1 MEGKLILALFTRFH
15 KITEI
20 RETLDE
26 EAGLWPRVGCL
37 DPTPNTEVQGL
48 AELEIELLVPREAR

>member
-1 MEGKLILALFTRFH
+1 MALFTRFH

-26 EAGLWPRVGCL
+26 EAGLWPMVCYL

>member
-1 MEGKLILALFTRFH
+1 MEGKLILALFTRFD

-26 EAGLWPRVGCL
+26 EAGLWPMVGYL

>member
-1 MEGKLILALFTRFH
+1 MEGKLILALFTRFD

-26 EAGLWPRVGCL
+26 EAGLWPRVGYL
-37 DPTPNTEVQGL
+37 DPTQNTEVQGL